1 VHPYPYRAVTVSGA
15 PFQTLPV
22 RARRPLA
29 WSAFA
34 RHYLRSR
41 ILLSFP
47 PATEMVQFAGFAS
60 FGYGFTEGYPKRGG
74 LPHSDIRGSP
84 GARPSPRLFAAC
96 HVLHRLSVPRHPPD
110 ALFVLRSRPAP
121 STQDQRSDDREQ
133 ISLPTSLRR
142 PGRCA
147 NGSPGR
153 CTAHRPH
160 AYPCS
165 RPDLTSCEMMA
176 GPASH
181 GHDSLHDFNRTQ
193 GKAAPTDRTV
203 RRARLAHDPR
213 SRCQRT
219 RQGTSRPPL
228 CVLRH
233 PSSPTPVGGLAHACW
248 WAWADLNGRPHAY
261 QACAL
266 TS

>member
-1 VHPYPYRAVTVSGA
+1 MIPLARWVA
-15 PFQTLPV
+15 PFGDPRINGRSPLP
-22 RARRPLA
+22 
-29 WSAFA
+29 SAF
-34 RHYLRSR
+34 R
-41 ILLSFP
+41 
-47 PATEMVQFAGFAS
+47 
-60 FGYGFTEGYPKRGG
+60 
-74 LPHSDIRGSP
+74 
-84 GARPSPRLFAAC
+84 
-96 HVLHRLSVPRHPPD
+96 SVPRPSSPLG
-110 ALFVLRSRPAP
+110 AKASTRCPFRAAFAP
-121 STQDQRSDDREQ
+121 SPEHARSEVRRQR

-219 RQGTSRPPL
+219 RQGPSRPPL

>member
-1 VHPYPYRAVTVSGA
+1 MHPYPYRAVTVSGA

-193 GKAAPTDRTV
+193 GPRPHPRTG
-203 RRARLAHDPR
+203 RSGARALLTTAVTMPETRAKGRLALRSACSGIRAHPR
-213 SRCQRT
+213 LSA
-219 RQGTSRPPL
+219 G
-228 CVLRH
+228 
-233 PSSPTPVGGLAHACW
+233 SPTPVGGP
-248 WAWADLNGRPHAY
+248 GPI
-261 QACAL
+261 
-266 TS
+266 